1 MSSQTPVTLGYWR
14 IRGLRQPIV
23 YCLEFAGIEYTEE
36 LYDIVPDSEG
46 KYNFESSYKDSKW
59 GSEVKPNSDMDFPN
73 LPYLVDGDIK
83 ITQCKAI
90 MSHVCRKAKVLV
102 PTSDKSQTK
111 MEMMVG
117 VLGDFHM
124 AFVRICYGGIE
135 GALEAYLKDEK
146 FSDWCKKLNKYFS
159 ANQFCAGDELTW
171 CDMYMYEV
179 LDVHMELCGAE
190 VFAEFQELTK
200 YHAKIGSLE
209 KIKAYRDSER
219 FFKRPCNNLS
229 AKFY

>member
-1 MSSQTPVTLGYWR
+1 
-14 IRGLRQPIV
+14 
-23 YCLEFAGIEYTEE
+23 
-36 LYDIVPDSEG
+36 
-46 KYNFESSYKDSKW
+46 
-59 GSEVKPNSDMDFPN
+59 
-73 LPYLVDGDIK
+73 
-83 ITQCKAI
+83 
-90 MSHVCRKAKVLV
+90 
-102 PTSDKSQTK
+102 
-111 MEMMVG
+111 MMVG

-159 ANQFCAGDELTW
+159 ANKFCAGDELTW

-200 YHAKIGSLE
+200 FHAIIGSLE